1 MHNLQTTSPKQRLQN
16 NTEMLF
22 SPSPPFFLC
31 LYHLGNSSHSFKTL
45 RLHVEFDCNLRLPF
59 LLWWGIMLQ
68 HREPVFKLKFDSST
82 KQACGKK
89 RKKMGR
95 TGGGTQYC
103 IFTERLSLLCLPLL
117 FMWKGLLLHLSRCG
131 MQSYSCFP
139 LHLLHLVSLI
149 LYQLIY
155 KIIYSMNNIKR
166 LGVVTGLCAYLIT
179 IVWGL
184 WGGWREGVD
193 ALYTV
198 IKKK

>member
-1 MHNLQTTSPKQRLQN
+1 M
-16 NTEMLF
+16 
-22 SPSPPFFLC
+22 
-31 LYHLGNSSHSFKTL
+31 
-45 RLHVEFDCNLRLPF
+45 EFDCNLRLPF

-68 HREPVFKLKFDSST
+68 HSEPVFKLKFDSST
-82 KQACGKK
+82 KQACGEKK
-89 RKKMGR
+89 KKKWGGGR
-95 TGGGTQYC
+95 THTLNIAYSQNASRSFSFLCFSCEKDYC
-103 IFTERLSLLCLPLL
+103 CTFPAVECSLNL
-117 FMWKGLLLHLSRCG
+117 FP
-131 MQSYSCFP
+131 P

-166 LGVVTGLCAYLIT
+166 LGEVTGLCAYLIT

-184 WGGWREGVD
+184 WGGWREEVD